1 MKGDKRVTPSPGGG
15 AAQEPERAPVP
26 APEHAEPGDLPASG
40 PPAIDLGVIAAEI
53 QALRRGRGLRGD
65 VAGRI
70 GPLLHELAAG
80 RRAEGGGPAGAAP
93 AAHNDAAQLRR
104 MLGAKL
110 EALAARLPED
120 LRTAIL
126 AALALHPATVD
137 MRTYELRREWVA
149 RQVERVAR
157 TAERRIDQAQDL
169 LAQEIAG
176 DLARERGRPAFAA
189 APDSWYI
196 ESFSA
201 VFLLD
206 GEAPEAVE
214 RRVIVPAV
222 DGLAELDLALD
233 VPVDPGRPRP
243 PLRLQMIKGGELVHV
258 EELARTRTRYLIRLP
273 HPLRAGEAHEY
284 EMRIKAERG
293 GPLRDYY
300 VFRPERRCDAFD
312 LRVRFD
318 RRRPPAWVRRVS
330 SEDVHS
336 YNSFEGLPAAG
347 ELVAVD
353 PTGEASESFSGLR
366 PHYGYGLQWGW
377 PAPSRP

>member
-1 MKGDKRVTPSPGGG
+1 MKGDIRVTLSPGSD
-15 AAQEPERAPVP
+15 AASEPERATAP
-26 APEHAEPGDLPASG
+26 APEQAKPDALPAGG
-40 PPAIDLGVIAAEI
+40 PPASDIAVIAAEI

-65 VAGRI
+65 VSGRI
-70 GPLLHELAAG
+70 GPLLRELAAG
-80 RRAEGGGPAGAAP
+80 RRAEAGTPAGPVPAAP
-93 AAHNDAAQLRR
+93 DDAAQLRR
-104 MLGAKL
+104 MLSGRL
-110 EALAARLPED
+110 EVLAGRLPAD

-126 AALALHPATVD
+126 GALALHPATVN
-137 MRTYELRREWVA
+137 MRTYDLRREWVA

-157 TAERRIDQAQDL
+157 TAERRIDEAQDL
-169 LAQEIAG
+169 LAQEVAG
-176 DLARERGRPAFAA
+176 ELARERSRQAHPAELEG
-189 APDSWYI
+189 WYI

-206 GEAPEAVE
+206 GEVPEAVE

-243 PLRLQMIKGGELVHV
+243 PLRLQVIKGGELVRV

-284 EMRIKAERG
+284 EMRIQAQQG
-293 GPLRDYY
+293 APLRDYY

-318 RRRPPAWVRRVS
+318 RRRPPAWVRRVAG
-330 SEDVHS
+330 EDVHS

-353 PTGEASESFSGLR
+353 STGEASESFSGLR

-377 PAPSRP
+377 QAPSGP